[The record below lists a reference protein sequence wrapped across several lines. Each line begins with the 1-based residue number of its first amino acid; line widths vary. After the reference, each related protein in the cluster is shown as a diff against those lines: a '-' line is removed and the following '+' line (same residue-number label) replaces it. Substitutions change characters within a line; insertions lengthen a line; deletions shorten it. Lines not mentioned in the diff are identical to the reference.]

1 MMTNEID
8 KDNFINL
15 DPKFQTKDARLTNFA
30 RNKRNELGDI
40 YNEKE
45 SDERLNSRRNQN
57 SNQLV
62 VVLLILLCVF
72 MFTGQSV
79 LVYYIVAFMKDISN
93 ILNHTLKEC
102 LNKKDYL

>member
-1 MMTNEID
+1 MINEID
-8 KDNFINL
+8 KNKIINFEEQ
-15 DPKFQTKDARLTNFA
+15 KFKTKDARQLQNFSQ
-30 RNKRNELGDI
+30 NTSNDL
-40 YNEKE
+40 YEKE